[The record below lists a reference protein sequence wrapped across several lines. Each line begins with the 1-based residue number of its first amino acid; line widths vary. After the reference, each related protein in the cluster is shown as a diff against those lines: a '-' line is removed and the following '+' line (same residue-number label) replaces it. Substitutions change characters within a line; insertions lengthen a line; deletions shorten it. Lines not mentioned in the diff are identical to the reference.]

1 MPPQGATPRR
11 PIPAS
16 APYRR
21 ADWEQVNIPTRTW
34 SNVIQRVDNLWQAE
48 FAPHHSIM
56 GQNGSGKT
64 HLIVHGLLPLATM
77 DRVIIIDNK
86 GDDPVINAAGARRV
100 RKLPSQRRRLFGN
113 GDDKPKTE
121 WFQLVVW
128 DELSKAQDQVGE
140 AIQQV
145 YKEGEW
151 VVVIDETRA
160 VSDPRSPGLGLQPE
174 LDRLWLRGRS
184 RKIPVIAATQAP
196 RWVPSSFYDQC
207 QFVWCSR
214 IRDDRAHQRIQEI
227 GSMTRAHIPHIANI
241 RKRRWLY
248 MDDEE
253 QETWLAETGVPARAR
268 QNSTQKPHT

>member
-1 MPPQGATPRR
+1 M
-11 PIPAS
+11 S
-16 APYRR
+16 
-21 ADWEQVNIPTRTW
+21 WNK
-34 SNVIQRVDNLWQAE
+34 VIQRVDTLWKAE
-48 FAPHHSIM
+48 FAPHHSIV

-64 HLIVHGLLPLATM
+64 HLIVHGLLPLAVD
-77 DRVIIIDNK
+77 DRVLIIDNK
-86 GDDPVINAAGARRV
+86 GDDPVLNAAGAKRV
-100 RKLPSQRRRLFGN
+100 RQIPRNMRRIIL
-113 GDDKPKTE
+113 GDEKPKAN
-121 WFQLVVW
+121 WFQLVVYE
-128 DELSKAQDQVGE
+128 ELSRAQEQVAE
-140 AIQQV
+140 AIQRV

-160 VSDPRSPGLGLQPE
+160 LSDPRSPGLGLQPE

-184 RKIPVIAATQAP
+184 RKIPVIASTQAP

-227 GSMTRAHIPHIANI
+227 GSMTKAHIPHIASI

-253 QETWLAETGVPARAR
+253 AETWVAETGVPARA
-268 QNSTQKPHT
+268 STTKR

>member
-1 MPPQGATPRR
+1 MPGRAPTIPRQA
-11 PIPAS
+11 PVS
-16 APYRR
+16 VPYRR
-21 ADWEQVNIPTRTW
+21 ADSGLITIPTRSW
-34 SNVIQRVDNLWQAE
+34 ASVLRRVDEKWQAE
-48 FAPHHSIM
+48 LAPHHSIM
-56 GQNGSGKT
+56 GQNGAGKSY
-64 HLIVHGLLPLATM
+64 LIVNGLLPLCV
-77 DRVIIIDNK
+77 DDKVLIIDNK
-86 GDDPVINAAGARRV
+86 GDDPVLNSAGAKPVRSLPKAIRRV
-100 RKLPSQRRRLFGN
+100 TF
-113 GDDKPKTE
+113 DDSKPKSA
-121 WFQLVVW
+121 WYRLVVY
-128 DELSKAQDQVGE
+128 DDRERAQDQVGN

-160 VSDPRSPGLGLQPE
+160 LSDPRSPGLGLQPE

-184 RKIPVIAATQAP
+184 RRIPVIASTQAP

-227 GSMTRAHIPHIANI
+227 GSMTKAHIPHIANI

-253 QETWLAETGVPARAR
+253 DETWLAETGVPAIRR
-268 QNSTQKPHT
+268 R